1 MQSPTFLRAA
11 FRIPWD
17 RTPVER
23 ALYSVKRAL
32 DSVKSAL
39 YSGRR
44 ALDSVQR
51 GLYLIQR
58 AKKYRALYFYLP
70 PSNIGLLLYRAL
82 I

>member
-1 MQSPTFLRAA
+1 MKSPTFLPAA

-17 RTPVER
+17 RTPVKR

-39 YSGRR
+39 YSVRR
-44 ALDSVQR
+44 ALDSAQR

-58 AKKYRALYFYLP
+58 ALYFYLP
-70 PSNIGLLLYRAL
+70 PSTSFETAHLSKEP
-82 I
+82 